1 MKKILT
7 IILCTALLFVM
18 CASLSSCKPTDSDPT
33 DTDPT
38 DSSAT
43 NPIDFDKK
51 YILLDENYEY
61 CYYVFYSDH
70 TGIYE
75 IKYTYE
81 SSYSSFTLSG
91 RIEFEWREASDN
103 GVYLFE
109 VKTHYNEDSTEGH
122 KLDLIKSPL
131 HFSDDFLVTSEGRY
145 IKEGSDLDKILK
157 DK

>member
-7 IILCTALLFVM
+7 IILCAALLFVM
-18 CASLSSCKPTDSDPT
+18 CASLSSCASKT
-33 DTDPT
+33 
-38 DSSAT
+38 T

-75 IKYTYE
+75 LKYTYE
-81 SSYSSFTLSG
+81 STYSSFTLSG

-109 VKTHYNEDSTEGH
+109 VKTHYNEDSTQGNE
-122 KLDLIKSPL
+122 LDLPESPL
-131 HFSDDFLVTSEGRY
+131 HFSDDFLVISNTRY
-145 IKEGSDLDKILK
+145 IKEGSELDKILK